1 MPFAV
6 NNEHLLG
13 EHNRQDIL
21 FAFEAAKHFG
31 VDTAAAERAV
41 EKFSG
46 IEHRMEKV
54 GTFRGITFYND
65 CIATI
70 PHAVECAVEALKNV
84 DTLIFGGMDRGLDY
98 SEFENY
104 LKKSNI
110 KNLIGTPETGHK
122 ICDKIEGAPQKTV
135 YKAANLDEAVKK
147 AYEVTAKGKICLLS
161 PAASSYNCYK
171 NFEEKGKHY
180 KKLVREYGKE
190 D

>member
-1 MPFAV
+1 M
-6 NNEHLLG
+6 NNELRLG
-13 EHNRQDIL
+13 EHIRQDIL
-21 FAFEAAKHFG
+21 FALEAAKHFG

-84 DTLIFGGMDRGLDY
+84 DTLIFGCIDRCLDY

-104 LKKSNI
+104 LKNSNI
-110 KNLIGTPETGHK
+110 
-122 ICDKIEGAPQKTV
+122 
-135 YKAANLDEAVKK
+135 
-147 AYEVTAKGKICLLS
+147 
-161 PAASSYNCYK
+161 
-171 NFEEKGKHY
+171 
-180 KKLVREYGKE
+180 
-190 D
+190 

>member
-1 MPFAV
+1 
-6 NNEHLLG
+6 
-13 EHNRQDIL
+13 
-21 FAFEAAKHFG
+21 
-31 VDTAAAERAV
+31 
-41 EKFSG
+41 
-46 IEHRMEKV
+46 MEKV

-122 ICDKIEGAPQKTV
+122 ICDKIEGAPQKNV